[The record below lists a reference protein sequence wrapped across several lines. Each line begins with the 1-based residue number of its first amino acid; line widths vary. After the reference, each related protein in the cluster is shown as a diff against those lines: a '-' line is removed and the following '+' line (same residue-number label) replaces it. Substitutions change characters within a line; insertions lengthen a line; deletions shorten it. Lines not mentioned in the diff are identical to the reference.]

1 MITFQSK
8 TIQLHIAKEIDGE
21 YFYLILKRSESER
34 IYPGIWQVVTGTIED
49 GEKAI
54 DAAKR
59 EMIEETAI
67 LFTKF
72 WTIPYVTFYFDPY
85 KDVANASPVFG
96 ALVNRNSNVIL
107 SEEHSDYKWERFD
120 NGFDLLSLPSHKQAM
135 KIFLDFCLNN
145 TNQSLFEYKA

>member
-59 EMIEETAI
+59 EMIEETA
-67 LFTKF
+67 LQFTKF
-72 WTIPYVTFYFDPY
+72 WTIPYVTYYFDPY